1 MSCLA
6 LLLLTAVIIYFG
18 ALISFFLAAGM
29 VPLAILCL
37 ILIPLAI
44 LFTWRIIYPWLV
56 RMGRW
61 SAQLKNLIFLAL
73 VLAAV
78 GVGLGYIIPNVP
90 TVTLPLLGI
99 KMSVIALIF
108 GLLFLFLLLLALAV
122 WLVRLWRYSWP
133 ITRNFFWDI
142 CFRIVALF
150 WKILVGIPLGITWF
164 LYHPPLRWLIAAL
177 LFYLR
182 GISAAIAWLLYN
194 PPLKGIATAILFVTR
209 LIGRVT
215 AWILYNQLIRAFV
228 LAAASVAVILVAEN
242 VQQLEAIPNLPIY
255 IIIFF
260 ALLWPIKAHL
270 FILRLIARF
279 ISTVIYGL
287 VSWWPITG
295 VKGTL
300 RKGLN
305 AESKSYQDY
314 KYA

>member
-1 MSCLA
+1 MSCLV

-29 VPLAILCL
+29 VPLALL
-37 ILIPLAI
+37 SLVLIPLAL

-73 VLAAV
+73 VLTAV
-78 GVGLGYIIPNVP
+78 GIGLGYIIDVP
-90 TVTLPLLGI
+90 IITIPLVGI
-99 KMSVIALIF
+99 PVRATFLIF
-108 GLLFLFLLLLALAV
+108 GALFIFLLLLAIAV
-122 WLVRLWRYSWP
+122 WVVRLWRRGWP
-133 ITRNFFWDI
+133 TVRNFFWDI

-164 LYHPPLRWLIAAL
+164 FYHPPLRWLIAAL

-182 GISAAIAWLLYN
+182 GISAAVAWLLYN
-194 PPLKGIATAILFVTR
+194 PPLRGIAIAVLFITR

-215 AWILYNQLIRAFV
+215 AWLLYNPPIRW
-228 LAAASVAVILVAEN
+228 VIEF
-242 VQQLEAIPNLPIY
+242 AI
-255 IIIFF
+255 
-260 ALLWPIKAHL
+260 
-270 FILRLIARF
+270 FILRLIARS
-279 ISTVIYGL
+279 ISTIIYGI
-287 VSWWPITG
+287 VSWWPVKG
-295 VKGTL
+295 VKGIL